1 LILRNL
7 DLERLLQEM
16 ENKIIELE
24 DDNKMMHEDTL
35 EL

>member
-1 LILRNL
+1 
-7 DLERLLQEM
+7 M

-35 EL
+35 ELQSQLEEAGIFGEN

>member
-1 LILRNL
+1 
-7 DLERLLQEM
+7 LERKLLEM